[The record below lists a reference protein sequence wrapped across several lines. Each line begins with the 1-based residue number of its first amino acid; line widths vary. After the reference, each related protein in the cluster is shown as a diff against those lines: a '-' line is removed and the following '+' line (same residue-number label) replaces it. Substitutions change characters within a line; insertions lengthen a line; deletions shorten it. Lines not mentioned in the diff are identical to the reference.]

1 MKYINQLNAYWN
13 WARLNPLPSKAG
25 YLYFALLDC
34 ANAACWKREINVPN
48 STLQAMAGLDKN
60 GLVRYRNQLIQNGLI
75 EYKPGNRGSN
85 GTYKI
90 IPFRGNQYDTEID
103 TKNDTQTQPKT
114 ILKRNQK
121 GESTLLFNKDKDKD
135 IDISPPISPPG
146 GKSPAKKQEPEPDYF
161 AELPE
166 DLRKKADDWLA
177 YKRGR
182 RFTYQPSG
190 KRALASQM
198 SKYAGQYGASAVCD
212 AIDQAIASGYQ
223 GIVWDAIGR
232 TKGSKPHGRQTRAH
246 NHHQRTY
253 TEAELAKIGVDLLE
267 GG

>member
-90 IPFRGNQYDTEID
+90 IPLRGNQYDTEID

-121 GESTLLFNKDKDKD
+121 GESTLLLNKDIDKD
-135 IDISPPISPPG
+135 IDISPPISPPR
-146 GKSPAKKQEPEPDYF
+146 GKPHAKKTEQETDYF
-161 AELPE
+161 ANLP
-166 DLRKKADDWLA
+166 DGLRKKADDWIA
-177 YKRGR
+177 YKRSR

-198 SKYAGQYGASAVCD
+198 EKYANQYGEQSVCN
-212 AIDQAIASGYQ
+212 AIDQAISNGYQ
-223 GIVWDAIGR
+223 GIVWESIGR
-232 TKGSKPHGRQTRAH
+232 GSQKSKPQRAH
-246 NHHQRTY
+246 NHHQREY
-253 TEAELAKIGVDLLE
+253 TDADFASIGINLD
-267 GG
+267 

>member
-1 MKYINQLNAYWN
+1 MPQKNAWEIENMKYINQLNAYWN

-90 IPFRGNQYDTEID
+90 IPFRGNQSDTEID

-121 GESTLLFNKDKDKD
+121 GESTLLLNKDIDKD
-135 IDISPPISPPG
+135 IDISPPILSPPVG
-146 GKSPAKKQEPEPDYF
+146 ETRKRFAPPTVEEVRKYCEERRNGIDPYAFINHYTANGWMRGKTKIKDWKACVRTWEVK
-161 AELPE
+161 
-166 DLRKKADDWLA
+166 RKNNGVKNGEVENT
-177 YKRGR
+177 K
-182 RFTYQPSG
+182 P
-190 KRALASQM
+190 
-198 SKYAGQYGASAVCD
+198 KYLN
-212 AIDQAIASGYQ
+212 
-223 GIVWDAIGR
+223 
-232 TKGSKPHGRQTRAH
+232 P
-246 NHHQRTY
+246 
-253 TEAELAKIGVDLLE
+253 L
-267 GG
+267 

>member
-85 GTYKI
+85 GTYKM
-90 IPFRGNQYDTEID
+90 IPLYGNQSDTEID

-121 GESTLLFNKDKDKD
+121 GESTLLLNKDIDKD
-135 IDISPPISPPG
+135 IDISPPISPPSG
-146 GKSPAKKQEPEPDYF
+146 ETQHRFVPPTVDEVREYCEERENGIDPCAFINHYTANGWMRGKTKIKDWKACVRTWESK
-161 AELPE
+161 
-166 DLRKKADDWLA
+166 RKNDGLKN
-177 YKRGR
+177 G
-182 RFTYQPSG
+182 
-190 KRALASQM
+190 
-198 SKYAGQYGASAVCD
+198 
-212 AIDQAIASGYQ
+212 
-223 GIVWDAIGR
+223 
-232 TKGSKPHGRQTRAH
+232 
-246 NHHQRTY
+246 
-253 TEAELAKIGVDLLE
+253 EAEKTKPKYLNPL
-267 GG
+267 